1 MSRTRI
7 LFVIVA
13 CLILA
18 SVASAQELQSGAIRG
33 RTVDDNG
40 QPLPGVAI
48 TISGPAYIGKAT
60 AVTNADGLFRVI
72 NLTPGTRY
80 EIKAELS
87 GFKTSIQKGIII
99 NLGKTIS
106 IEIKMSASAIEQE
119 VTITAQTPTVDVV
132 KSSTAK
138 TVTSDVLASLPLP
151 RDVRSVIQTVPGAIG
166 GSIHGDGRGEV
177 GAVMDGIQMSEPD
190 VGGIAF
196 GYDVG
201 IAWDIVEEY
210 EVVTAGATAQFFD
223 SASGLTN
230 VLMKSGGNKFSGEA
244 SVYYTNKSLSQIH
257 LQDPQINA
265 LNLAK
270 PSIPV
275 YAFDTS
281 LAVGGPII
289 KDKLWFMGEFRY
301 IKSKETGDFRPTVIL
316 GQQFSNYDRVFPN
329 YIGFL
334 KLSTQLTT
342 NIRASLMGHYSFQDV
357 PYYYGGWWRTNE
369 ANYNNKPLRFNYG
382 GTVSWSV
389 NSSTILDLRAGGL
402 YFKWQGLYTKG
413 VDPNSPAFSD
423 GYTGYAWGNPGGGQ
437 YTYKPKF
444 NISLTA
450 TKFLD
455 GVLGGNHELKA
466 GIEWERNR
474 GDWGF
479 YMKQPLFWN
488 YWDGSPYYWAA
499 QNGGVR
505 DPEFGDGLLNYAAIG
520 TTATGLGSSDSVSLT
535 SRWGGFIQDAFTI
548 KRLTIS
554 LGLRA
559 DHLTGWAPASVK
571 GAATDPVALA
581 LGATYFQ
588 PTYGF
593 NPYAEVKYP
602 AWNNAFPYGTIF
614 SPRVGLTYDVFGN
627 GKTAIKATFSRQQEG
642 VPTAIIVPPLSW
654 YGFDF
659 NWWDDNGNGKP
670 DVPGVGG
677 DHYQVAFDETPLNM
691 VSTAY
696 LNSVDP
702 KVKMPYIYEYTLG
715 AEHELV
721 KNLNV
726 GVRYINKNRK
736 NVLASVLWDQSTDKY
751 WYTHDQAPQWWI
763 PFTTTVPATGNFPAQ
778 QVTMYFLSNDAPAEY
793 FRLTN
798 VPQGVMKYHSWEI
811 SFDKRLANGWQ
822 LGGSVNFTKSVGN
835 YPVGYAS
842 WASFSTFT
850 SPNSFVNTYGQ
861 LPYSRPLLIKLYGTI
876 NLPYELMF
884 SFFYLHA
891 DGSPWGRTVTVRPPA
906 GWAEENN
913 VSSTSYNIY
922 VEPPGTRRNEGQDS
936 LDLRLEKTIKL
947 GPGNLGAYVDI
958 FNLLGAYT
966 LTVAQ
971 NPGGTWRPAD
981 VNTTNGTYTVGSTG
995 LRGFAGSRNFKFS
1008 LLYRF

>member
-1 MSRTRI
+1 MSRTKGI
-7 LFVIVA
+7 FVVA
-13 CLILA
+13 ALLLTLA

-33 RTVDDNG
+33 RVVDDSG
-40 QPLPGVAI
+40 QPLPGVSI
-48 TISGPAYIGKAT
+48 TVSGPAYIGKAT
-60 AVTNADGLFRVI
+60 GVTNAEGVFRVI
-72 NLTPGTRY
+72 NLTPGTGY
-80 EIKAELS
+80 EIRAELS
-87 GFKTSIQKGIII
+87 GFETTIQTGIII

-106 IEIKMSASAIEQE
+106 FEIKMKASTIQQE
-119 VTITAQTPTVDVV
+119 VTITAPTPTVDVV
-132 KSSTAK
+132 KSSTSK

-151 RDVRSVIQTVPGAIG
+151 RDVRSVLQTVAGAIG

-223 SASGLTN
+223 SASGLAN
-230 VLMKSGGNKFSGEA
+230 VVMKSGGNKFSGEA
-244 SVYYTNKSLSQIH
+244 SVYYTDKSLSQIH
-257 LQDPQINA
+257 LQDAQINA
-265 LNLAK
+265 LDLAK

-281 LAVGGPII
+281 LAVGGPIV
-289 KDKLWFMGEFRY
+289 KDKLWFMGEFRD
-301 IKSKETGDFRPTVIL
+301 IKSKNTGDFRPTVIN
-316 GQQFSNYDRVFPN
+316 GKQYNNYDRIFPN

-334 KLSTQLTT
+334 KFSAQLTT

-357 PYYYGGWWRTNE
+357 PYYYSGWNLTDE
-369 ANYNNKPLRFNYG
+369 ANYHNKPIRFNYG
-382 GTVSWSV
+382 GTVSWTV

-402 YFKWQGLYTKG
+402 YFKWTGHTTTAG
-413 VDPNSPAFSD
+413 DPNGPAFND
-423 GYTGYAWGNPGGGQ
+423 QYTGYVWGQGGGEQ

-455 GVLGGNHELKA
+455 DVLGGNHELKA
-466 GIEWERNR
+466 GLEWERNR

-488 YWDGSPYYWAA
+488 YYDGSPYYFAA
-499 QNGGVR
+499 QNGGVT
-505 DPEFGDGLLNYAAIG
+505 DPVYGDGWLNYAAIG
-520 TTATGLGSSDSVSLT
+520 TTYGASANIGIT
-535 SRWGGFIQDAFTI
+535 SRVGGFIQDSFTV

-559 DHLTGWAPASVK
+559 DHLTAGTPASTK

-581 LGATYFQ
+581 LGATLFE
-588 PTYGF
+588 PLYGI
-593 NPYAEVKYP
+593 NPYAAISYP

-614 SPRVGLTYDVFGN
+614 SPRIGLTYDLFGN
-627 GKTAIKATFSRQQEG
+627 GKTALKASFSRQQEG
-642 VPTAIIVPPLSW
+642 FPTSLESNMYPLSW

-659 NWWDDNGNGKP
+659 FWRDLNHNGQP
-670 DVPGVGG
+670 DLPGV
-677 DHYQVAFDETPLNM
+677 DSYEVAWGETPLNM
-691 VSTAY
+691 VSTSY
-696 LNSVDP
+696 LNSIDP
-702 KVKMPYIYEYTLG
+702 KVKMPYIYEYTAG
-715 AEHELV
+715 IEHELV
-721 KNLNV
+721 KDLNV

-736 NVLASVLWDQSTDKY
+736 DVLASVLWDQETGKY
-751 WYTHDQAPQWWI
+751 WYTHDQAPEWWV
-763 PFTTTVPATGNFPAQ
+763 PFTTTVPATGDFPAK
-778 QVTMYFLSNDAPAEY
+778 QVTMYFLSNDAPAQY
-793 FRLTN
+793 YRLTN
-798 VPQGVMKYHSWEI
+798 VPQGVMKYHSWEV

-822 LGGSVNFTKSVGN
+822 LGGSVNFSKSVGN

-850 SPNSFVNTYGQ
+850 SPNSFVNTYGE
-861 LPYSRPLLIKLYGTI
+861 LPYSRPLLIKLYGTFS
-876 NLPYELMF
+876 LPYQFMF

-891 DGSPWGRTVTVRPPA
+891 DGSPWGRTVTVQPPA

-913 VSSTSYNIY
+913 VSSGSYNIY
-922 VEPPGTRRNEGQDS
+922 VEPPGSRRNEAQDS

-971 NPGGTWRPAD
+971 NPGGTWKPAD
-981 VNTTNGTYTVGSTG
+981 VNTTDGSYTPGSTG
-995 LRGFAGSRNFKFS
+995 LRGFAGSHQLKFS